1 MKQYWSA
8 LTVLG
13 TAAIVLPGC
22 NGNGGGSSAASMD
35 LSQVSSGFDQLL
47 PHKVLK
53 VDAQGNPTQQLLA
66 IRTDADLIT
75 NVTQTNQILPV
86 PFYPTDA
93 ILPSGEAGNHFVYI
107 EFTSDIDVSSV
118 LDGSPGAQGNG
129 NLSGTITLDAL
140 DPTTGSITTVHAR
153 AFINGFTYGTT
164 VIPGSNPSMLPFEQ
178 WVALDGTTG
187 RPVALEVTDPNGVV
201 STPGANFP
209 GVAHDFTGAENLIS
223 PRTLVLVADTNGDL
237 SDNETFP
244 TGRELRLRATTA
256 VRNTQGSFQRRQASV
271 VFTVGPDNLQPEVA
285 RTPPPLNNPLITPSN
300 NSANVDP
307 LTNVK
312 VEFSEDIQPW
322 SLGSLPNG
330 ASPLPS
336 SAIALTF
343 GPATSTVS
351 VPFNVKPV
359 SVYDL
364 TTYELIP
371 AFNFPGEG
379 PDMFQCGVFNRVTV
393 TINPQQMKDLS
404 TSGGSDGQSANSNLL
419 GGNSFF
425 DTGEGPGLV
434 NAPVMPDTIYLGR
447 SGAIPGV
454 SVIDLNGFGQSTGNP
469 TFDQNNPVEGNT
481 NFPNNPNVTLQGS
494 QLFPPLAPGNCTV
507 NGGSA
512 GVFTLTKDSSLNDLL
527 VRAPILT
534 SIGDMMVGHSLDTT
548 YNNGPSPFG
557 CQAGGGTFCAFDQ
570 LKVISP
576 VANGTT
582 VSPPGLGGG
591 GTTQTVGT
599 ISPGAENLVC
609 WAPHPNPPTLA
620 FPPLCISP
628 YIGGQEP
635 TSVDNFP
642 GGPIP
647 RNNLLGP
654 GDPFGNP
661 NQQPNAL
668 PPSGLLTPEQNSF
681 FQGPSRPD
689 PTGAACLPYM
699 IRQQIGQFVYVIDRG
714 RQEVVVL
721 NSNRMTVIDRIPL
734 PDPTTL
740 AMSPNLNLLA
750 VANQLADLVSFID
763 IDPNSATFHQ
773 VVQETIVGHRPRG
786 IAWEPGDE
794 DILVCNEF
802 DNSLSV
808 ISAASL
814 TVRKTVSSQLDGP
827 FEVAITPRQLCWGF
841 NRLVYFGWILNRSGR
856 VAIFESGPNSVNGW
870 GYDNV
875 IGIANT
881 TFNSPKTMQPDHVDL
896 RGGVWIVHE
905 GPIDI
910 ATGAVLSG
918 QTAVGAVSKL
928 VIESA
933 ISGALPLNF
942 QSLLVPQFRDLFLGV
957 PVSLGSDKLSG
968 VPVDLAFDDLR
979 NVSALPNT
987 IPIGFSS
994 ASGSVP
1000 VNGKGLVKGSCPG
1013 ISATNHPRYMF
1024 VAVPTPL
1031 NGQGVV
1037 DVIRIDQNN
1046 SLVDTNAFLGG
1057 TQSIP
1062 APDVQVLMDFFRQ

>member
-8 LTVLG
+8 ITVLG
-13 TAAIVLPGC
+13 TAAILLPACGA
-22 NGNGGGSSAASMD
+22 GGGGSSKASMD
-35 LSQVSSGFDQLL
+35 LAQVSSGFDQLL

-53 VDAQGNPTQQLLA
+53 VDDQGNPTQQLLS

-75 NVTQTNQILPV
+75 NVTATNPILPV
-86 PFYPTDA
+86 PYYPTDA
-93 ILPSGEAGNHFVYI
+93 ILPSGDAGNHFVYI

-118 LDGSPGAQGNG
+118 LDGSPGAQATG
-129 NLSGTITLDAL
+129 NLSGTVTLDAL
-140 DPTTGSITTVHAR
+140 DPTTGAITTVHAR
-153 AFINGFTYGTT
+153 AFIDGHTYGNT
-164 VIPGSNPSMLPFEQ
+164 VIPGSIPATLPYEH
-178 WVALDGTTG
+178 WVALSPVTG
-187 RPVALEVTDPNGVV
+187 RPIALDVTDPNGVV
-201 STPGANFP
+201 SQPGANFP
-209 GVAHDFTGAENLIS
+209 GVAHDFTGAEKLIS
-223 PRTLVLVADTNGDL
+223 PHTLVLVADTNGDL
-237 SDNETFP
+237 SDNESFP
-244 TGRELRLRATTA
+244 AGRELRLRATTA
-256 VRNTQGSFQRRQASV
+256 VRNTQGSFQKRQASV
-271 VFTVGPDNLQPEVA
+271 VFTVGPDTLQPEVA

-300 NSANVDP
+300 NSTDVDP

-312 VEFSEDIQPW
+312 VEFTEDIQPW

-330 ASPLPS
+330 SAPLPS
-336 SAIALTF
+336 SSIAVTF
-343 GPATSTVS
+343 GPATASVS
-351 VPFNVKPV
+351 VPFHVKPI

-379 PDMFQCGVFNRVTV
+379 PDTFQCGVFNRVTV
-393 TINPQQMKDLS
+393 TINPQQMKDLV
-404 TSGGSDGQSANSNLL
+404 ANQNLL

-434 NAPVMPDTIYLGR
+434 NAPVLPDTIYLGR
-447 SGAIPGV
+447 SGAVPGI
-454 SVIDLNGFGQSTGNP
+454 SVIDLNGFGQSTGVP
-469 TFDQNNPVEGNT
+469 TYDQDNPVEGNT
-481 NFPNNPNVTLQGS
+481 NFPNNPNVKLHAA
-494 QLFPPLAPGNCTV
+494 LVYPPLAPGNCTI

-512 GVFTLTKDSSLNDLL
+512 GVFTLTKDSSLGDLL

-534 SIGDMMVGHSLDTT
+534 SIGDMMAGHSLDSTF
-548 YNNGPSPFG
+548 NNGPAPFG
-557 CQAGGGTFCAFDQ
+557 CQAGGGNFCAFDQ
-570 LKVISP
+570 IKVIAP
-576 VANGTT
+576 VVNGNALQ
-582 VSPPGLGGG
+582 PPGLAGG
-591 GTTQTVGT
+591 GTTQTIGT
-599 ISPGAENLVC
+599 ISPGAENLVS

-635 TSVDNFP
+635 TSVDSFTLP
-642 GGPIP
+642 PTVGG
-647 RNNLLGP
+647 NLLGP

-661 NQQPNAL
+661 FAQPNAL
-668 PPSGLLTPEQNSF
+668 PPSGLLTPEQNCF

-689 PTGAACLPYM
+689 PTGVNCLNYM
-699 IRQQIGQFVYVIDRG
+699 IRQQIGQYVYVIDRG

-734 PDPTTL
+734 SDPTTL

-750 VANQLADLVSFID
+750 VANQLSDLVSFID

-773 VVQETIVGHRPRG
+773 IVQETIVGHRPRG

-794 DILVCNEF
+794 DILVCNEA

-808 ISAASL
+808 ISASSL

-827 FEVAITPRQLCWGF
+827 FEVAITPRQMCWGF

-870 GYDNV
+870 GYDNI

-910 ATGAVLSG
+910 ATGSVLSG
-918 QTAVGAVSKL
+918 QSDIGAVSKL

-968 VPVDLAFDDLR
+968 VPVDVAFDDMR
-979 NVSALPNT
+979 NMSGINNL
-987 IPIGFSS
+987 IPVGFSS

-1000 VNGKGLVKGSCPG
+1000 VNGKGLVRGACPNP
-1013 ISATNHPRYMF
+1013 IAANHPRYMF

-1031 NGQGVV
+1031 NGEGVV

-1046 SLVDTNAFLGG
+1046 SLTDTNAYHAG
-1057 TQSIP
+1057 TQSVS